1 MIREQDKYFFV
12 ETKSLSY
19 IFHVNELGV
28 LLHDHFGVK
37 LDVGEDKKFLG
48 LKEAYPKGTSVIL
61 DSEKDPNFSLDNQL
75 LEYSFANK
83 GDFKEPAL
91 LMKNSRGYTF
101 DFRYDS
107 FEIRTGEDI
116 KFDESLPAPHH
127 LDEELIVTLK
137 EQSLDIKVELHYY
150 ANNQYNVVVRNTV
163 LINNSGE
170 DLVIEKIAS
179 MQLDVVN
186 KQYYFTSLNGSW
198 IGECHAKRQKLYP
211 GIYINDSKTGNSSA
225 KHNPF
230 FIVAAKEMT
239 EDYGEGYSF
248 NLMYSGNHQELLELN
263 IHDHLHIQN
272 GINPFMFEWTLKN
285 GEKFITPYA
294 LLAYSDKGTNLLA
307 HRMHNFINNCVV
319 NENFTHRLRPV
330 LINNWEGTY
339 FKFKEST
346 LIKIAKQAS
355 KVGIELFVLD
365 DGWFGE
371 RNDDSHGL
379 GDYDVNKKKLPGGL
393 TRLAKK
399 INKLGMD
406 FGLWVEPEGVN
417 KFSKCY
423 EQHPDWIIHCRDIKP
438 SESRNEY
445 LLDLSKKEVQD
456 YIIENVSNT
465 LKSANIKYIKWDMN
479 RNMSDI
485 GSDRYNPGEFFH
497 RYILGLYRCM
507 RELTTAFPDILF
519 EGCASGG
526 NRFDL
531 GILRYFPQIWG
542 SDNTD
547 SYTRVDIQ
555 NGYYLGY
562 PPSTITGHVSHKT
575 NHQMLRNTTYNA
587 KFAVAAFTDLGYE
600 LKLDELSKLELVEIK
615 KQVEFYKAHRE
626 LLQFGNFYK
635 VLDKHY
641 PGDNASWLV
650 LSHDKKEAIISY
662 FKGVQTVHTK
672 ETFLKGFE
680 LTPGK
685 KYEVTVFGVE
695 HDIKMFGSLIN
706 MVLPFH
712 VNPEGHLVALIS
724 KHKGMGGEVES
735 YVVDGSVLNDGL
747 LLKSEWSGTGFN
759 ENVRVL
765 GDFGAR
771 LYYIHQV
778 D

>member
-12 ETKSLSY
+12 QTKSLSY
-19 IFHVNELGV
+19 IFHVNDLGV
-28 LLHDHFGVK
+28 LIHDHFGVK
-37 LDVGEDKKFLG
+37 LDVGDDKHFLG
-48 LKEAYPKGTSVIL
+48 VKEAYPKGTSVIL

-75 LEYSFANK
+75 LEYSFASK

-101 DFRYDS
+101 DFRYES
-107 FEIRTGEDI
+107 YEIRKGEDI
-116 KFDESLPAPHH
+116 KLDESLPAPHH
-127 LDEELIVTLK
+127 LDEELIITLK
-137 EQSLDIKVELHYY
+137 EVSLDIKVELHYY
-150 ANNQYNVVVRNTV
+150 INNQYNVVVRSTV
-163 LINNSGE
+163 LVNNSGE

-179 MQLDVVN
+179 MQLDIVN
-186 KQYYFTSLNGSW
+186 KQYYLTNLNGSW
-198 IGECHAKRQKLYP
+198 IGEAHARRQKLYP

-230 FIVAAKEMT
+230 FSIAVKEMT

-248 NLMYSGNHQELLELN
+248 NLMYSGNHQELLELS
-263 IHDHLHIQN
+263 IHDHLHIQS

-339 FKFKEST
+339 FKFKESV
-346 LIKIAKQAS
+346 LVKLAKQAS
-355 KVGIELFVLD
+355 KIGIELFVLD

-379 GDYDVNKKKLPGGL
+379 GDYNVNKKKLPGGL

-406 FGLWVEPEGVN
+406 FGLWFEPEGIN

-423 EQHPDWIIHCRDIKP
+423 EEHPDWIINTKGITP
-438 SESRNEY
+438 SESRNQY
-445 LLDLSKKEVQD
+445 LLDLSKEEVQN
-456 YIIENVSNT
+456 YIIENVGNT
-465 LKSANIKYIKWDMN
+465 LKSANIKYVKWDMN
-479 RNMSDI
+479 RNMSDV
-485 GSDRYNPGEFFH
+485 GSDRYNPGEFYH

-507 RELTTAFPDILF
+507 RELTHAFPDVLF

-547 SYTRVDIQ
+547 PYTRVDIQ
-555 NGYYLGY
+555 SGYYLGY
-562 PPSTITGHVSHKT
+562 PPSCVTGHVSHKT
-575 NHQMLRNTTYNA
+575 NHQMLRNTTYSA

-600 LKLDELSKLELVEIK
+600 LKLDELTPLELSGIK
-615 KQVEFYKAHRE
+615 KQIEFYKAHRE

-635 VLDKHY
+635 VQDKYY
-641 PGDNASWLV
+641 PGDDASWLV

-662 FKGVQTVHTK
+662 FKGVTTVHTK
-672 ETFLKGFE
+672 ETILKGFE
-680 LTPGK
+680 FTEGK
-685 KYEVTVFGVE
+685 KYEVSVFSVE
-695 HDIKMFGSLIN
+695 HDLKMFGSLIN
-706 MVLPFH
+706 MVLPIH
-712 VNPEGHLVALIS
+712 LKPEGHIISLVS
-724 KHKGMGGEVES
+724 KHRGMGGEVEK
-735 YVVDGSVLNDGL
+735 YVVDGSILNDGL
-747 LLKSEWSGTGFN
+747 ILKSEWSGTGFN
-759 ENVRVL
+759 ENVRVM
-765 GDFGAR
+765 GDFGGR
-771 LYYIHQV
+771 LYYIHQI